1 MATIPKAIQGGTAM
15 IPQDKLINYASS
27 FLDSEIQEIGLI
39 LEVDDVSDADRELLS
54 RLLKEYERD
63 LAVIEREHW

>member
-1 MATIPKAIQGGTAM
+1 MDGTTKTIQGGVEM
-15 IPQDKLINYASS
+15 ISQDKLINYASS

-39 LEVDDVSDADRELLS
+39 LEVDDVSDADREQLS

-63 LAVIEREHW
+63 LEVIQREHW

>member
-1 MATIPKAIQGGTAM
+1 M
-15 IPQDKLINYASS
+15 IPQDRLINYASS

-63 LAVIEREHW
+63 LEVIEREAV

>member
-1 MATIPKAIQGGTAM
+1 M
-15 IPQDKLINYASS
+15 IPQDRLINYASS

-39 LEVDDVSDADRELLS
+39 LEVDDVSDADREQLS

-63 LAVIEREHW
+63 LEVIERERW

>member
-1 MATIPKAIQGGTAM
+1 M
-15 IPQDKLINYASS
+15 IPQDRLINYASS

-54 RLLKEYERD
+54 GF
-63 LAVIEREHW
+63 

>member
-1 MATIPKAIQGGTAM
+1 MDGTTKTIQGGAEM
-15 IPQDKLINYASS
+15 ISQDKLINYASS

-39 LEVDDVSDADRELLS
+39 LEVDDVSDADREQLS

-63 LAVIEREHW
+63 LEVIERECV

>member
-1 MATIPKAIQGGTAM
+1 M
-15 IPQDKLINYASS
+15 ISQDKLINYASS

-54 RLLKEYERD
+54 ELLKDYERD
-63 LAVIEREHW
+63 LEELERETV

>member
-1 MATIPKAIQGGTAM
+1 M

-39 LEVDDVSDADRELLS
+39 LEVDDVSDADREQLS

-63 LAVIEREHW
+63 LEVIERERV

>member
-1 MATIPKAIQGGTAM
+1 MDGTTKTIQGGVEM
-15 IPQDKLINYASS
+15 ISQDKLINYASS

-39 LEVDDVSDADRELLS
+39 LEVDDVSDADREQLS

-63 LAVIEREHW
+63 LEVIEREHW

>member
-1 MATIPKAIQGGTAM
+1 M
-15 IPQDKLINYASS
+15 ISQDKLINYASS

-39 LEVDDVSDADRELLS
+39 LEVDDVSDADREQLS

-63 LAVIEREHW
+63 LEVIEGERV

>member
-1 MATIPKAIQGGTAM
+1 M
-15 IPQDKLINYASS
+15 IPQDRLINYASN

-39 LEVDDVSDADRELLS
+39 LEADDVSDADREQLS

-63 LAVIEREHW
+63 LEVIERETV

>member
-1 MATIPKAIQGGTAM
+1 MATIPKAIQGGTVM
-15 IPQDKLINYASS
+15 IPQDRLINYASS

-63 LAVIEREHW
+63 LEVIEREAV

>member
-1 MATIPKAIQGGTAM
+1 M
-15 IPQDKLINYASS
+15 ISQDKLINYASN

-39 LEVDDVSDADRELLS
+39 LEADDVSDADREQLS

-63 LAVIEREHW
+63 LKVIEREHW

>member
-1 MATIPKAIQGGTAM
+1 M
-15 IPQDKLINYASS
+15 IPQDRLINYASN

-39 LEVDDVSDADRELLS
+39 LEADDVSDADREQLS

-63 LAVIEREHW
+63 LEVIERECV

>member
-1 MATIPKAIQGGTAM
+1 M
-15 IPQDKLINYASS
+15 ISQDKLINYASS

-39 LEVDDVSDADRELLS
+39 LEVDDVSDADREQLS

-63 LAVIEREHW
+63 LEVIEREHW

>member
-1 MATIPKAIQGGTAM
+1 MDGTTKTIQGGVEM
-15 IPQDKLINYASS
+15 ISQGKLINYASS

-39 LEVDDVSDADRELLS
+39 LEVDDVSDADREQLS

-63 LAVIEREHW
+63 LEVIQREHW